1 MSIFFAIMFLELKKL
16 IHKKNK
22 MTTTKSGCGGC
33 SACCAPGKRH
43 VKLPKMKEDLG
54 TDAAAKARAP
64 RLRISTGRK
73 K

>member
-1 MSIFFAIMFLELKKL
+1 
-16 IHKKNK
+16 

-64 RLRISTGRK
+64 RLRLSTGRK